1 MATKTWYL
9 DSKNFGGSTT
19 YAFLTGDLSQIA
31 AGVNH
36 TNTGWNIGT
45 TGSGNYALMSNGS
58 EVSRGTFSSGTP
70 SSSTSTNIETN
81 STFNNTY
88 NDTETTIVPVS
99 GISLVFPYNAV
110 FDDGNWTLDLDVRAE
125 SRSWSGGS
133 GRIIGKMWYSVFNS
147 NGTWT
152 QTQVVSVGV
161 GTGWV
166 NGTTISNLTTSTAQT
181 CSIDF
186 DPGGVLPE
194 TITLAANKSS
204 STAGK
209 NSCGYLTFEL
219 AWEIITA
226 IGGGGRNNSCDVTLQ
241 TGTGTNSALTSPT
254 FRKKISVTQ

>member
-9 DSKNFGGSTT
+9 EQPSNGYLYFVEDSS
-19 YAFLTGDLSQIA
+19 APAS
-31 AGVNH
+31 GVNYS
-36 TNTGWNIGT
+36 NSGWNVGRN
-45 TGSGNYALMSNGS
+45 GSGNYALMSNGS
-58 EVSRGTFSSGTP
+58 EVSENSFSSGSP
-70 SSSTSTNIETN
+70 SSSTTTD
-81 STFNNTY
+81 TTTDTTYNNTY
-88 NDTETTIVPVS
+88 NDTSTTVVPVS
-99 GISLVFPYNAV
+99 GITLAYPYNAV
-110 FDDGNWTLDLDVRAE
+110 FDDGNWLLDLDVQADN
-125 SRSWSGGS
+125 RSWSSGQ

-152 QTQVVSVGV
+152 QTQIVNVGV

-166 NGTTISNLTTSTAQT
+166 NGSSISGLSTSSSQT

-219 AWEIITA
+219 AWEITVDMS
-226 IGGGGRNNSCDVTLQ
+226 GGGRNRACDAMIMY
-241 TGTGTNSALTSPT
+241 GTNTSSTLTSPS
-254 FRKKISVTQ
+254 FRKKIYATQ

>member
-9 DSKNFGGSTT
+9 DSKSFGGSTT
-19 YAFLTGDLSQIA
+19 YAFFTGDLSQISS
-31 AGVNH
+31 GVNH
-36 TNTGWNIGT
+36 TNTGWNMGRN
-45 TGSGNYALMSNGS
+45 GAGNYALMDNGN
-58 EVSRGTFSSGTP
+58 EVSRNNFSSGTP
-70 SSSTSTNIETN
+70 SSSTSTNIESN

-88 NDTETTIVPVS
+88 NDTATTIVPVS

-110 FDDGNWTLDLDVRAE
+110 FDDGNWLLDLDVRAE
-125 SRSWSGGS
+125 TRSWPAGA

-152 QTQVVSVGV
+152 QTQVINVGV

-166 NGTTISNLTTSTAQT
+166 NGSTISNLTTSTAQT
-181 CSIDF
+181 CSIVF
-186 DPGGVLPE
+186 DPGGVVPE

-219 AWEIITA
+219 AWEITTA
-226 IGGGGRNNSCDVTLQ
+226 IGGRTIYNSCDAMLQ
-241 TGTGTNSALTSPT
+241 TGTGTSSTLTSPT